1 MGGQAQWSP
10 GLRGTYP
17 LACSQRC
24 HRHRVSGT
32 RRGRQRARW
41 VCGREGSHGPGR
53 TWSLTVPLRAGCPLP
68 PGAVRLSRVI
78 PRPAPPLSS
87 FPEGRRVR
95 SMSSGS
101 GARPLALCPLP
112 LVAAARVHGGAGG
125 RSATIAPPG
134 TCPHA
139 CSGQGPWRRAVLCEV
154 TGGARGRLRHTLMPT
169 RPPHL
174 VKNDGS
180 AHSLSTEPRRVAV
193 RKQDCPGG
201 DPQAGRESAALSPAP

>member
-1 MGGQAQWSP
+1 MARTLSLVPSVVIVTGSRGPVGAVSVHGGCVAGEAAAAQ
-10 GLRGTYP
+10 
-17 LACSQRC
+17 
-24 HRHRVSGT
+24 V
-32 RRGRQRARW
+32 
-41 VCGREGSHGPGR
+41 GPGH
-53 TWSLTVPLRAGCPLP
+53 SPCCCGQGVPCPPAPCGCP
-68 PGAVRLSRVI
+68 RVI
-78 PRPAPPLSS
+78 PRPA
-87 FPEGRRVR
+87 FPGGRRVR
-95 SMSSGS
+95 STSSGS

-125 RSATIAPPG
+125 RSATTAPPG

-139 CSGQGPWRRAVLCEV
+139 CSEQGPWRRAVLCEV
-154 TGGARGRLRHTLMPT
+154 IGGARGRPRHTLMPT